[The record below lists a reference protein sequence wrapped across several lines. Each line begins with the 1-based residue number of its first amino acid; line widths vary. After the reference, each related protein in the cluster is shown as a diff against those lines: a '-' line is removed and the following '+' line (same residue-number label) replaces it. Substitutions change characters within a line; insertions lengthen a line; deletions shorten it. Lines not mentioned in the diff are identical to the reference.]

1 MLVGLADI
9 FERFYCFLITL
20 VKLFSIKKIQFKRSV
35 IFVVNQKGG
44 VGKICFIIICEIRW
58 VNSSI
63 YIFFKVFWHGIMVLI
78 KNLLCQLERAVKS
91 YEAII

>member
-1 MLVGLADI
+1 MAS
-9 FERFYCFLITL
+9 FSCSLIISWSKQPANFQSFTEL
-20 VKLFSIKKIQFKRSV
+20 DRGGVFRITQIEKLFSIKKIHFKRSV

-63 YIFFKVFWHGIMVLI
+63 YMFF
-78 KNLLCQLERAVKS
+78 
-91 YEAII
+91 

>member
-1 MLVGLADI
+1 MGISQRSVQVHSPVMSV
-9 FERFYCFLITL
+9 FE
-20 VKLFSIKKIQFKRSV
+20 KLFSIKKIHFKRSV

-63 YIFFKVFWHGIMVLI
+63 YMFFLGVLAWYYGTYKEPIMSVGESGEKL
-78 KNLLCQLERAVKS
+78 
-91 YEAII
+91 

>member
-1 MLVGLADI
+1 MGISQRSVQVHPPVMSV
-9 FERFYCFLITL
+9 FE
-20 VKLFSIKKIQFKRSV
+20 KLFSIKKIHFKRSV

-63 YIFFKVFWHGIMVLI
+63 YIFFKVFRHGIMVLI
-78 KNLLCQLERAVKS
+78 KKLLCLLERAVKS